1 MSAQPQLAVI
11 IPLASRR
18 PPQRVKPQQA
28 LKIVAIFACGL
39 FALIGSFADSAI
51 ARTGLLLI
59 GSPDDP
65 AAGNLDG
72 IAATLVWAI
81 VANVAACA
89 GVVMIAYCFL
99 SRPTAQ
105 VVELRPRRYKR

>member
-1 MSAQPQLAVI
+1 MSAQPQLAAI
-11 IPLASRR
+11 IPLDSRR

-28 LKIVAIFACGL
+28 IKIAAILACCL
-39 FALIGSFADSAI
+39 LALIGSFADSAI

-59 GSPDDP
+59 GAPDDG
-65 AAGNLDG
+65 AGNFDG
-72 IAATLVWAI
+72 ATLVWAI

-89 GVVMIAYCFL
+89 GVVLIAYWFL